1 MASQATSNSETKQNL
16 VGWTQQDDAEYN
28 RLAIE
33 MNEDAKLQFTFFTFA
48 ITTTTAVLS
57 ILATKTSVP
66 DLRSLSGLPPGLFF
80 LTPLIILVPTS
91 LLILNRARTRN
102 RKAAYII
109 VSFEYKRLAAE
120 GVTEQTSLGDVRQL
134 PFIPWETAL
143 HILDRTNK
151 NEDRR
156 VHLAPAFKYMA
167 YSYGSIEILCIL
179 LAVKSSWIELF
190 QVPLYVQTIL
200 GIIAVLLI
208 FSYVY
213 RWRTLWT
220 DLKSS
225 ISVQGYVEQ
234 WLKLKF
240 HNDLNK
246 APRYLREWLEEYNYK
261 KEKPRV
267 SRP

>member
-1 MASQATSNSETKQNL
+1 
-16 VGWTQQDDAEYN
+16 
-28 RLAIE
+28 

-48 ITTTTAVLS
+48 ITTTTAALS
-57 ILATKTSVP
+57 ILATKSSVP
-66 DLRSLSGLPPGLFF
+66 DLRALSGLPPGLFF
-80 LTPLIILVPTS
+80 LIPLIILVPTS

-109 VSFEYKRLAAE
+109 VSFEYKRLTAE
-120 GVTEQTSLGDVRQL
+120 GVTNYTPLEEVRQL
-134 PFIPWETAL
+134 PFLPWETAL

-151 NEDRR
+151 NDDRR

-167 YSYGSIEILCIL
+167 YSYGSIETLCIL
-179 LAVKSSWIELF
+179 LALKSSWFEIL
-190 QVPLYVQTIL
+190 QLQLYVQLIL
-200 GIIAVLLI
+200 GVMAVVLAYSYYYRSNVL
-208 FSYVY
+208 FS
-213 RWRTLWT
+213 
-220 DLKSS
+220 DLKGS

-240 HNDLNK
+240 RNDLSK

-261 KEKPRV
+261 KEKTRV